1 MLEQLAASCADVLN
15 RNLAASLSARRA
27 AAGMEGLRVD
37 VGLAGAEPV
46 LRLAVQDGRLAIAKP
61 DESPADVTLSGSLGR
76 LVALLGGDHAAPGLD
91 MKGDPA
97 VAEGFARL
105 LRHCRPD
112 PEEELARLA
121 GDVFARQA
129 GDAARAAAQ
138 WAEGSSESLRRSMR
152 DFVQEEGHLAPTRVE
167 FDAFADQVEGMRD
180 KAARLAARARV
191 LAAGRKT

>member
-1 MLEQLAASCADVLN
+1 MLKQLAASVAEVLN
-15 RNLAASLSARRA
+15 RNLEASLSARRA
-27 AAGMEGLRVD
+27 AAGVEGLRMD
-37 VGLAGAEPV
+37 VGLAGALPA
-46 LRLAVQDGRLAIAKP
+46 LRMAVQDGRLTLAKP
-61 DESPADVTLSGSLGR
+61 DETPADVSLSGSLRR
-76 LVALLGGDHAAPGLD
+76 LVALLGGDHASPGLD

-121 GDVFARQA
+121 GEVFARQT

-152 DFVQEEGHLAPTRVE
+152 DFVQEEGRLAPTRVE

-180 KAARLAARARV
+180 RAARLAARARV